1 MTYSPPRKDYV
12 DKIFPHSKQGNTL
25 FQDSLSRVSECVSE
39 NRVQLNTKKAL
50 PIKFKF
56 HKLAIA
62 EKISENRW
70 WPSKSLWEEYN
81 TLGMVIIED
90 MKGFTYTRKIMS
102 ECLKNVHMSATKY
115 EINSLPIAD
124 AFSITR
130 NIPSQSICNFCIILM
145 TNTDNRSW
153 YKNIQSQSWS
163 HSQTDV
169 KDILT
174 EEHASFGMM
183 PQSG

>member
-39 NRVQLNTKKAL
+39 NRVQLNTKKDL
-50 PIKFKF
+50 PIKSKF

-70 WPSKSLWEEYN
+70 WPSKSLWEDYN
-81 TLGMVIIED
+81 LLGVVIIED

-102 ECLKNVHMSATKY
+102 VLEKHAHVRH
-115 EINSLPIAD
+115 EIWN
-124 AFSITR
+124 
-130 NIPSQSICNFCIILM
+130 
-145 TNTDNRSW
+145 
-153 YKNIQSQSWS
+153 
-163 HSQTDV
+163 
-169 KDILT
+169 
-174 EEHASFGMM
+174 
-183 PQSG
+183 